1 MVCEL
6 TISVDPRE
14 GAARVVIAGE
24 LDASSANSVLKQ
36 LLAVLR
42 SARTHVV
49 VDLSQ
54 TCVLDT
60 GGVGI
65 LAAAH
70 LQAIAW
76 GAELRLTGVPANLR
90 SKIAAEWTIDA
101 TGSGVPERRL
111 GDDLRPVARPAGL
124 RPHPV
129 RGRAP

>member
-14 GAARVVIAGE
+14 GAARVVITGA

-36 LLAVLR
+36 LLGVLR
-42 SARTHVV
+42 SARTPVV
-49 VDLSQ
+49 VDLSR

-70 LQAIAW
+70 VQALAW
-76 GAELRLTGVPANLR
+76 GADLRLTGVPADLR
-90 SKIAAEWTIDA
+90 SKIAAEWTTDD
-101 TGSGVPERRL
+101 TGHGVPERRL
-111 GDDLRPVARPAGL
+111 GDDVRPVARRDGL
-124 RPHPV
+124 GANPV
-129 RGRAP
+129 RGRAR

>member
-65 LAAAH
+65 
-70 LQAIAW
+70 
-76 GAELRLTGVPANLR
+76 TGR
-90 SKIAAEWTIDA
+90 S
-101 TGSGVPERRL
+101 P
-111 GDDLRPVARPAGL
+111 PAGH
-124 RPHPV
+124 RV
-129 RGRAP
+129 GR